1 MIFSLTF
8 PWHVTDDQSRLL
20 CSCRLH
26 NLKRILIHT
35 TSIKSACYWKLQT
48 SSLICSLTKIFCHA
62 NYYCI
67 ILIVF
72 RGFCPIMEQRS
83 NFLCSFFSL
92 CNIFRYPLL
101 LHASTVPIISSFNFL
116 LVRIFIIANFP
127 NFQNF
132 FELFVIWK
140 IDLFFKKSLFNPILE
155 RDCTPLHWN
164 YPAIWGKMG

>member
-101 LHASTVPIISSFNFL
+101 LHASTVLIISSFNFL
-116 LVRIFIIANFP
+116 LVRIFINCQFS
-127 NFQNF
+127 
-132 FELFVIWK
+132 K
-140 IDLFFKKSLFNPILE
+140 ISLHYSLSEKLIYFLKNHFLIQF
-155 RDCTPLHWN
+155 
-164 YPAIWGKMG
+164 

>member
-83 NFLCSFFSL
+83 NFLCSFF
-92 CNIFRYPLL
+92 
-101 LHASTVPIISSFNFL
+101 FL
-116 LVRIFIIANFP
+116 YAT
-127 NFQNF
+127 F
-132 FELFVIWK
+132 FDIRC
-140 IDLFFKKSLFNPILE
+140 FFMHQQFSLFHRLTFYWFESLSLPIFQIFKISL
-155 RDCTPLHWN
+155 N
-164 YPAIWGKMG
+164 YSLSEKLIYFLKNHFLIQF